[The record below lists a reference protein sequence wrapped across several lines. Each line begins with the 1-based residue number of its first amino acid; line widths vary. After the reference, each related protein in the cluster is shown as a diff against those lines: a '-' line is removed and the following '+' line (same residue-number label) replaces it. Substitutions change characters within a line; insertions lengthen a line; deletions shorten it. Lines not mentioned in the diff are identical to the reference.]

1 MTSAINTVT
10 PILRVNA
17 RNMYQR
23 KKENKKRMK
32 KGGKKRGMDSR
43 RQEESNWFVEHVAT

>member
-10 PILRVNA
+10 PILPMNA

-23 KKENKKRMK
+23 KRIK
-32 KGGKKRGMDSR
+32 KGGEKREEDR
-43 RQEESNWFVEHVAT
+43 RREEESNWFVERGAT